1 MLLTVRENLLKKIK
15 MVVKMKKILFIL
27 AGLLVVVGIAV
38 FVLVGNLDKVV
49 KSAMEGV
56 GSELMG
62 VPVTV
67 SSVGIKLKN
76 GEGEIAG
83 LVIGNPAGFTSS
95 NAFQMD
101 VIRLGIDLGS
111 IGKQPIV
118 INELRIDKPIVN
130 LELKDDGSSNLQTI
144 TDSMEKNG
152 SKADKKAA
160 EEQSE
165 AEGTPKGEPVKI
177 AFKKLNITGVTVN
190 VIKEGLATQN
200 ETIVIPDIVL
210 TNVGGVEGITPA
222 ELGNVVFGEITNSAL
237 KNALQKQFTK
247 QVEEATKGLF
257 DNLKKQINVE

>member
-1 MLLTVRENLLKKIK
+1 
-15 MVVKMKKILFIL
+15 MKKILLAL
-27 AGLLVVVGIAV
+27 AGLLVLAGIAV

-49 KSAMEGV
+49 KGAMEGV

-67 SSVGIKLKN
+67 SSVEIKLKN

-83 LVIGNPAGFTSS
+83 LVIGNPAGFTST

-101 VIRLGIDLGS
+101 VIRLGINIGS

-118 INELRIDKPIVN
+118 INELTIAKPIVN
-130 LELKDDGSSNLQTI
+130 LEVKDDGSSNLQTI

-160 EEQSE
+160 EEQPATE
-165 AEGTPKGEPVKI
+165 ATPKGEPVKI

-190 VIKEGLATQN
+190 VIKEGVAAQS
-200 ETIVIPDIVL
+200 ETVVIPDIVL
-210 TNVGGVEGITPA
+210 TNVGGAEGITPA
-222 ELGNVVFGEITNSAL
+222 ELGNIVFGEITNSAL

-247 QVEEATKGLF
+247 QVEEATKGMF
-257 DNLKKQINVE
+257 ENLKKQINVE